1 MITCHLMGG
10 LGNQLFQIFAT
21 ISYAI
26 KHKERFNFLYSEML
40 GSRVTYW
47 NTFLINLKS
56 FTHLNLSNVKII
68 KEQVFHYQDIL
79 SPNLIENNGVMQKEN
94 IKLYGYF
101 QSYKYFQDYYDT
113 ISKLI
118 KLEKQK
124 ERVIYKY
131 IQNYKSMVSMH
142 FRLGD
147 YKLLQEFHPI
157 MKIEYYKNSIEHIV
171 EKTNNKNL
179 KILYFSEKKDAT
191 LVDETINNLKNLFPD
206 CIFIKAFD
214 YAEDWEQML
223 MMSLCSHNI
232 IANSTFS
239 WWSAY
244 FNSNKDKIVC
254 YPAVWFGPR
263 LIDVNNTRDLFPDG
277 WIKINSM

>member
-1 MITCHLMGG
+1 MGG

>member
-21 ISYAI
+21 ISYAT
-26 KHKERFNFLYSEML
+26 KHRERFNFLYSEML
-40 GSRVTYW
+40 VNRVTYW
-47 NTFLINLKS
+47 NTFLVELKA
-56 FTHLNLSNVKII
+56 FTHLKLSNAKIVK
-68 KEQVFHYQDIL
+68 EEAFHYQDIL
-79 SPNLIENNGVMQKEN
+79 PQNLIEQNGIMQKEN

-101 QSYKYFQDYYDT
+101 QSYKYFQENYDT
-113 ISKLI
+113 ICNLI

-124 ERVIYKY
+124 ERVIFKY
-131 IQNYKSMVSMH
+131 MQNYKSMISMH

-157 MKIEYYKNSIEHIV
+157 MKIEYYKNSIQHIV
-171 EKTNNKNL
+171 KKTNNKNL

-191 LVDETINNLKNLFPD
+191 LVDETINNLITTFPD

-239 WWSAY
+239 WWGAY
-244 FNSNKDKIVC
+244 FNSNKNKIVC
-254 YPAVWFGPR
+254 YPDVWFGPK
-263 LIDVNNTRDLFPDG
+263 LIDVNNTRDLFPND
-277 WIKINSM
+277 WNKINSI

>member
-1 MITCHLMGG
+1 MGG

-26 KHKERFNFLYSEML
+26 KHKERFNFLYSEIL